1 MLGGRKLE
9 AGPSR
14 FLAKLEE
21 LIPLVREER
30 GKPREIQGRLF

>member
-14 FLAKLEE
+14 FLENLEE
-21 LIPLVREER
+21 LIPLVREENR
-30 GKPREIQGRLF
+30 KTRDPQGRLF